1 MTQAPCPD
9 CHSIHHYQEPC
20 DVQPWVARAL
30 AAEQRIAEVE
40 AELTELRQ
48 DGLATSAALFDARKA
63 LHQFVGDAVRLS
75 CGCMSWANRCSHPI
89 HEKARALL
97 SGKGEGR

>member
-30 AAEQRIAEVE
+30 AAEE
-40 AELTELRQ
+40 
-48 DGLATSAALFDARKA
+48 
-63 LHQFVGDAVRLS
+63 
-75 CGCMSWANRCSHPI
+75 
-89 HEKARALL
+89 
-97 SGKGEGR
+97 EGRCGVLAYTLPPAPDRPIGIEARCYLERGHPGFHRPAERPVPPASEVRG